1 MIWRYFVFLKQTS
14 KPYIAWGRRYPCLR
28 NSMYNSYRYFGVN
41 TMRERFLFF
50 FSCCYILCLHNA
62 NIKDKWDKGTWLV
75 TQITWHIYADWDPHL
90 QNPRRNFW
98 RLLLALNIL
107 IPVYASLYLL
117 IEQSFSPLQ
126 RYLGLLFHLL
136 VCDLSFHF
144 ISLVLVFAI
153 LSTFVDFFP
162 HHRITEL

>member
-1 MIWRYFVFLKQTS
+1 M
-14 KPYIAWGRRYPCLR
+14 
-28 NSMYNSYRYFGVN
+28 
-41 TMRERFLFF
+41 
-50 FSCCYILCLHNA
+50 
-62 NIKDKWDKGTWLV
+62 

-144 ISLVLVFAI
+144 ISLVVVFAI

-162 HHRITEL
+162 PSQNHRIVRVGKDLERLSGPTPLPKQVSYICHVWTIFVNEKVIQYLVKAYINLLSGSTYNSFEVDTIDIHLL